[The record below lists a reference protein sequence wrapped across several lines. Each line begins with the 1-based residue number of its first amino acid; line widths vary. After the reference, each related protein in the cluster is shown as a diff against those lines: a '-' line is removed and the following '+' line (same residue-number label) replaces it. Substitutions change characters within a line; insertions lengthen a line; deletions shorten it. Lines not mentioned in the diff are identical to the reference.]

1 MSFGNEHEIHKRR
14 FSRNLGV
21 ALVLVAFI
29 FIIFGL
35 TYVKITR
42 GDYEP
47 VRAEAQN

>member
-1 MSFGNEHEIHKRR
+1 MSFREPHEIHKRR
-14 FSRNLGV
+14 FGRNTGV

-35 TYVKITR
+35 TYVKVTR

-47 VRAEAQN
+47 VNARIEN